1 MAAICS
7 GRLGWLGKIVIAL
20 LATWLIAL
28 IISISHIFKSNISS
42 NQDANA
48 VNKVNMQRLAKM
60 VNDFE
65 ILKRQNDAL
74 KNFILG

>member
-1 MAAICS
+1 MAAIWS

-42 NQDANA
+42 SQEANTA
-48 VNKVNMQRLAKM
+48 NKVNTQRLAKM

-65 ILKRQNDAL
+65 ILKKQNDAL
-74 KNFILG
+74 KTFILG